1 MSNVKTMPVKIKF
14 IGGVRTV
21 TGSRHLITTTR
32 SRILIDCGIFYGHR
46 DEFYELNSS
55 FKFNPRKLDAVLLSH
70 AHIDHCGN
78 IPNLIKRGLRCKIY
92 TTSATKD
99 LCRLML
105 ADSGKVQE
113 EDVRYV
119 NKLNR
124 RLGRPLR
131 KPLYTAQ
138 EGRKSLK
145 KFRPLSYRQ
154 RFKLTKDVT
163 CTFYDAA
170 HILGSGIIVLDIRLD
185 GRGDLRIGYAVDL
198 GRKGLPLLNEPTII
212 EGMDYLIIESTYG
225 GRLHG
230 SISEAKVKLKNV
242 INETIKRG
250 GKVIIPSFA
259 LERAQEVIYF
269 LNELIKE
276 KKIPSIPIYLDSP
289 LATNIT
295 EVFRTHYGY
304 LDEETRSLMRS
315 KKEGPFDFVNLNYI
329 RSRADSK
336 ALNHDKRP
344 MIIIAGSGMCE
355 AGRVLHH
362 LRNNISESRNTI
374 LVVGYMA
381 ANTLGKRIVD
391 KERFVKIYGVEHE
404 LNAQVSVINAFSGH
418 ADKKELFE
426 YAKACLP
433 LKRVFIVHG
442 DPEQSKSIFE
452 AMRQSGINAYLP
464 DKNEEAVLS
473 R

>member
-1 MSNVKTMPVKIKF
+1 MSIKIKF
-14 IGGVRTV
+14 LGGVRTV
-21 TGSRHLITTTR
+21 TGSSHLLTTKH
-32 SRILIDCGIFYGHR
+32 SRILIDCGIFYGRR

-55 FKFNPRKLDAVLLSH
+55 FKHNPRKLDAVLLSH

-78 IPNLIKRGLRCKIY
+78 IPNLMKNGLRCKIY

-99 LCRLML
+99 LCKLML

-113 EDVRYV
+113 EDSRYV

-170 HILGSGIIVLDIRLD
+170 HILGSGIIVLDIKQE
-185 GRGDLRIGYAVDL
+185 GRDSMRIGYAADL

-212 EGMDYLIIESTYG
+212 EGMDYFIVESTYG

-230 SISEAKVKLKNV
+230 PIAEAKIKLKNV

-276 KKIPSIPIYLDSP
+276 KQIPPIPIYVDSP
-289 LATNIT
+289 LTTNIT

-304 LDEETRSLMRS
+304 LDAETRVLMKS
-315 KKEGPFDFVNLNYI
+315 KKEGPFNFVNLNYV
-329 RSRADSK
+329 RSREESK
-336 ALNHDKRP
+336 TLNHDKRP

-362 LRNNISESRNTI
+362 LKNNISDSRNTVLI
-374 LVVGYMA
+374 VGYMA
-381 ANTLGKRIVD
+381 ANTLGRRIVD
-391 KERFVKIYGVEHE
+391 RERFVRIYGVEHE
-404 LNAQVSVINAFSGH
+404 LNAQVAVINVFSGH
-418 ADKKELFE
+418 ADKKELLG
-426 YAKACLP
+426 YTKSCLP
-433 LKRVFIVHG
+433 IKKVFIVHG
-442 DPEQSKSIFE
+442 DIEQSKSIYSL
-452 AMRQSGINAYLP
+452 MKQSGINAYMP
-464 DKNEEAVLS
+464 DTDEEVVLK

>member
-1 MSNVKTMPVKIKF
+1 MPVKLKF
-14 IGGVRTV
+14 LGGVRTV
-21 TGSRHLITTTR
+21 TGSSHLITTKH
-32 SRILIDCGIFYGHR
+32 SRVLIDCGIFYGHR
-46 DEFYELNSS
+46 DEFYELNTS
-55 FKFNPRKLDAVLLSH
+55 FNYNPRKLDAVLLSH

-78 IPNLIKRGLRCKIY
+78 IPSLIKRGLRCKIY

-113 EDVRYV
+113 EDIRYV

-124 RLGRPLR
+124 RRGRSLR

-170 HILGSGIIVLDIRLD
+170 HILGSGIIVLDIKLD
-185 GRGDLRIGYAVDL
+185 GRGNMRIGYAVDL

-212 EGMDYLIIESTYG
+212 EGMDYLVIESTYG

-230 SISEAKVKLKNV
+230 SIDEAKGKLRDT
-242 INETIKRG
+242 INETIKRR

-269 LNELIKE
+269 LNILIKE
-276 KKIPSIPIYLDSP
+276 KQIPPIPIYVDSP
-289 LATNIT
+289 LTTNIT

-304 LDEETRSLMRS
+304 LDDETRALMRS
-315 KKEGPFDFVNLNYI
+315 KKAGPFDFVNLNYI
-329 RSRADSK
+329 RSRVESK
-336 ALNHDKRP
+336 ALNHDNRP

-362 LRNNISESRNTI
+362 LRNNISDSRNTI

-381 ANTLGKRIVD
+381 ANTLGKRIVN

-404 LNAQVSVINAFSGH
+404 LNAQVAVINVFSGH
-418 ADKKELFE
+418 ADKNELNE
-426 YAKACLP
+426 YTKSCLP
-433 LKRVFIVHG
+433 IEKVFIVHG

-452 AMRQSGINAYLP
+452 LMSQSGINAYMP
-464 DKNEEAVLS
+464 DKNEEVVL
-473 R
+473 RK